1 MKLGAQVVIQVYP
14 DKEAMSRAA
23 AELFVEQAG
32 QALRLRGRFCVA
44 LSGGNTPRRMYELL
58 AQPPFRDRVAWAQV
72 QVFWGDERCVPADD
86 PRSNAH
92 LARQVWLDQVPISP
106 QQIHPVSGNLPPEA
120 AARAYEALLKSFFAG
135 QPPSFDLIF
144 LGLGEDG
151 HTASLF
157 PDHEVLN
164 EQVRWAA
171 EVYLA
176 ETDLPRV
183 TLTFPLINQAA
194 VVALLVTGAAKARVL
209 KEVLQGPRE
218 PRRLPAQLV
227 HPQSGALFWLVD
239 QEAASQLQKNPD
251 IKFISDDA

>member
-1 MKLGAQVVIQVYP
+1 MNFWPSHLVGTGWP
-14 DKEAMSRAA
+14 GLRSRS
-23 AELFVEQAG
+23 
-32 QALRLRGRFCVA
+32 
-44 LSGGNTPRRMYELL
+44 SGGTNGVCPLTIPAATP
-58 AQPPFRDRVAWAQV
+58 AW
-72 QVFWGDERCVPADD
+72 
-86 PRSNAH
+86 
-92 LARQVWLDQVPISP
+92 LARCGWTRYPSP
-106 QQIHPVSGNLPPEA
+106 PHQIHPILGQLPPEA

-157 PDHEVLN
+157 PDHEVLK

-183 TLTFPLINQAA
+183 TLTLPLINQAA
-194 VVALLVTGAAKARVL
+194 MVALLVTGAAKARVL